1 MILIESLMTAGFE
14 PAIYGMRNPHE
25 SWHKSDSHEDKIGD
39 ADKKLALDLI
49 AGGSVHCKFRR
60 QIVTW
65 ASITAPLYWWKQL
78 DTYRIGV
85 EKDSCSTMH
94 TIHKRELNIN
104 DFSVDQMHKDG
115 VNDIDH
121 LVKRINHM
129 RWKYLVE
136 KNPFEKKALWY
147 TIIQLLPDSYNQKR
161 TVMLSYE
168 AMANMYEWRRNHK
181 LDEWEEFCEWIE
193 SLPHSWIITGNREA
207 IK

>member
-14 PAIYGMRNPHE
+14 PALYGMRNPHE

-49 AGGSVHCKFRR
+49 NGGSVHCKFRR

-65 ASITAPLYWWKQL
+65 ANITAPLYWWKQF
-78 DTYRIGV
+78 DTYRSGV

-94 TIHKRELNIN
+94 TIHKRELGIS
-104 DFSVDQMHKDG
+104 DFSTDQMHMDG
-115 VNDIDH
+115 FFAMEDMIDH
-121 LVKRINHM
+121 INEARKR
-129 RWKYLVE
+129 YLVE
-136 KNPFEKKALWY
+136 DDKDKREMMWY
-147 TIIQLLPDSYNQKR
+147 TMIQLLPDSYNQKR

-181 LDEWEEFCEWIE
+181 LDEWKEFCEWIE